1 MSPGK
6 WTKLISTILEKQYLN
21 DFIKRRP
28 GLNAI
33 ISSIKNI
40 QAYLL
45 YEAYVE
51 MEVLILN
58 WAIFRTMWTTQTS

>member
-1 MSPGK
+1 MTFGK
-6 WTKLISTILEKQYLN
+6 WAKLISTIPEKQYLN
-21 DFIKRRP
+21 DFIKRH

-51 MEVLILN
+51 M
-58 WAIFRTMWTTQTS
+58 